1 MAAVPVTFPLEI
13 GPEVRDAL
21 SRGQPV
27 VALESTVIAHGL
39 PYPRNLEAARM
50 LESAVRHEGAV
61 PAAVGLLEG
70 RAIVGLSGEQVRI
83 LAGGEPSGSE
93 VSLAESSSDG
103 TRTTETDVAK
113 VSLRDL
119 GPVLAA
125 GRPGAT
131 TVAST
136 AHLAALAG
144 IRVFATGGIG
154 GVHRGGQ
161 TSLDVSADLP
171 ALSRTPIAV
180 VCAGA
185 KAILDLART
194 LEVLETLGVPVVGV
208 QTDEFPAFYT
218 RESGLPLEHRIDS
231 AEEAARLLSA
241 HWEVGLTTGVVLCN
255 PPPAEAAL
263 ASEDVETWIRRAEQ
277 EAEDSG
283 ITGKHLTP
291 WLLARLARLS
301 DGKTVETNLALLE
314 DNARLAARV
323 AVALSE
329 RTA

>member
-1 MAAVPVTFPLEI
+1 MTFPLAI

-27 VALESTVIAHGL
+27 VALESTVFAHGL
-39 PYPRNLEAARM
+39 PYPRNLEAART
-50 LESAVRHEGAV
+50 LDSAIRHEGAV

-70 RAIVGLSGEQVRI
+70 RAIVGLSAEQLRI
-83 LAGGEPSGSE
+83 LTAAG
-93 VSLAESSSDG
+93 
-103 TRTTETDVAK
+103 VAK

-125 GRPGAT
+125 GSPGAT

-136 AHLAALAG
+136 AHLAARAG

-154 GVHRGGQ
+154 GVHRGGEN
-161 TSLDVSADLP
+161 SLDVSADLT
-171 ALSRTPIAV
+171 ALGRTPIAV

-185 KAILDLART
+185 KAILDLPRT
-194 LEVLETLGVPVVGV
+194 LEVLETLGVPVVGIR
-208 QTDEFPAFYT
+208 TGEFPAFYT
-218 RESGLPLEHRIDS
+218 RESGLPLEHQVDS

-241 HWEVGLTTGVVLCN
+241 HWDVGLATGVVLCN

-263 ASEDVETWIRRAEQ
+263 ASEDVETWIDRAEQ

-283 ITGKHLTP
+283 VTGKDLTP

-329 RTA
+329 RKA